1 LTVARRLSEGNIT
14 QNDFFYILN
23 EEAQNDGGDMKKT
36 LGFGVWA
43 FLTLLASIEVGA
55 APQGKVPQTVWDKTK
70 KKPSSE

>member
-1 LTVARRLSEGNIT
+1 
-14 QNDFFYILN
+14 
-23 EEAQNDGGDMKKT
+23 MKKT

-43 FLTLLASIEVGA
+43 FLTLLAPIEVGA